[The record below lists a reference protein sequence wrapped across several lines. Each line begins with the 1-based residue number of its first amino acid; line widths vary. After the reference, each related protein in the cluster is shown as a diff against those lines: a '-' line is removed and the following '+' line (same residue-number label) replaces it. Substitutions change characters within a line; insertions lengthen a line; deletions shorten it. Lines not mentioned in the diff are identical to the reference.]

1 MHLFKVFS
9 ILWSIHALNT
19 NSLPLS
25 SSLRLERYVFS
36 SEMCLKKFIRLV
48 VLLMDMRDSQV
59 P

>member
-48 VLLMDMRDSQV
+48 VLLIDMRDSQV